1 MFNIERTDYDEII
14 IRKKGLRGRSVSFDG
29 GALDRLI
36 EWLNDGAHTNFTGY
50 SLQVHPEGTS
60 RALHGLGDSELTV
73 ERKNMVA
80 LLVALNS
87 IASTESTDKLAP
99 EPSTSVAELTDEEEV
114 SQFLDERQV
123 VTKERGLIQTVSPLR
138 MHVFRIA
145 YVQCANCQNE
155 LRLEHRDNYAG
166 QALQC
171 PQCSQIILLEN

>member
-14 IRKKGLRGRSVSFDG
+14 IRKKHLRGVGVTLEQNDLSKF
-29 GALDRLI
+29 I
-36 EWLNDGAHTNFTGY
+36 EWLNAGTRGNFSSH

>member
-1 MFNIERTDYDEII
+1 MFDIERTDYDEII

-36 EWLNDGAHTNFTGY
+36 EWLNDGAHANFTGY
-50 SLQVHPEGTS
+50 SLQVHPEGKS
-60 RALHGLGDSELTV
+60 LVLHGLEGSELTI
-73 ERKNMVA
+73 KKKDIPA

-138 MHVFRIA
+138 IHVFRIA

-166 QALQC
+166 QALLC
-171 PQCSQIILLEN
+171 PQCNQIILLED